1 MPFDEEKRGRQKIL
15 LIVAVV
21 VLVAALAMIL
31 RQFTRKSP
39 TRLAA
44 ERVFKCVEEGCGHEF
59 EYIIKLGDKEP
70 LTCPKCGKLSAY
82 KAESCYWAKDAEGN
96 WKAKL
101 DPTFVVVK
109 KQVDPTTTEKTYC
122 PDCGHQVVGHNPR
135 PPKELMEA
143 ARREAAGK

>member
-44 ERVFKCVEEGCGHEF
+44 ERVFKCIECGHEF
-59 EYIIKLGDKEP
+59 EYIIKMGDMEP
-70 LTCPKCGKLSAY
+70 FPCPKCKKSAAY
-82 KAESCYWAKDAEGN
+82 SAEACYWTKDAEGN

-101 DPTFVVVK
+101 TPTFVVLK
-109 KQVDPTTTEKTYC
+109 KRIDRNSDEKTYC
-122 PDCGHQVVGHNPR
+122 PDCGREVVVHNR
-135 PPKELMEA
+135 KPPPELMEA
-143 ARREAAGK
+143 AAKEAAGK

>member
-1 MPFDEEKRGRQKIL
+1 MPFDEEKRGRQRIL

-21 VLVAALAMIL
+21 VLVAALAMTL

-59 EYIIKLGDKEP
+59 EHVLKLGDTEP
-70 LTCPKCGKLSAY
+70 LRCPECGKTSAWR
-82 KAESCYWAKDAEGN
+82 AEACYWTKDAEGN

-101 DPTFVVVK
+101 SPTFVIVK
-109 KQVDPTTTEKTYC
+109 RRVDPSTTEKTYC
-122 PDCGHQVVGHNPR
+122 PDCGHEVVGHNPR
-135 PPKELMEA
+135 PPKELMDA
-143 ARREAAGK
+143 ATK